1 MRLSGGTA
9 AIVLAAI
16 GLIAGTAYLL
26 TPAPL
31 VVDTVQAMRGSLE
44 VTTSEEGETRS
55 KERFVV
61 TAPVSGRLMR
71 IGLREGDLVEAGQVL
86 AELAPLPLSAREQ
99 EEVRARVAAA
109 RAMHREALER
119 VRHAAEDYAQ
129 AQRERQRIDRLV
141 RERFLSPQAGEQ
153 AANVGVTAGNELA
166 AAQARASAAKEEV
179 RVAEAGM
186 LALRELSRGSS
197 SMVAVTAPIAG
208 VVLELP
214 ERSERIVSAGSP
226 LLTLGDPH
234 DLEIVAELLSTEAV
248 KVQAGMPVHIDGW
261 GGEAL
266 VRGIVRRV
274 EPHAFTKISVL
285 GIEEKRTNVIIDV
298 IEPPAQLGDGFRV
311 IVRIRLWRGENALK
325 IPVSSIF
332 RCDTASWC
340 VFSVVNG
347 RAARREV
354 RIGHRNSEEAELL
367 DPLPEGLPLIRYPSN
382 NLAEGK
388 RVIERN
394 KSH

>member
-16 GLIAGTAYLL
+16 GLIAGSAYLL

-31 VVDTVQAMRGSLE
+31 VVDRVQAVRGPLE

-71 IGLREGDLVEAGQVL
+71 IGLREGDLIEAGQVL

-153 AANVGVTAGNELA
+153 AANLGITAGNELA
-166 AAQARASAAKEEV
+166 AAQARASAALEEV

-186 LALRELSRGSS
+186 LALRELKGGSS
-197 SMVAVTAPIAG
+197 SMVAVTAPVAG
-208 VVLELP
+208 AVLELP
-214 ERSERIVSAGSP
+214 ERSERIVSAGTP

-261 GGEAL
+261 GGDAQ

-311 IVRIRLWRGENALK
+311 IARIRLWRAENALK

-332 RCDTASWC
+332 RCEAASWC

-354 RIGHRNSEEAELL
+354 RIGHRNAEEAELL
-367 DPLPEGLPLIRYPSN
+367 DPLPEGLQLIRYPSN
-382 NLAEGK
+382 NLADGQ
-388 RVIERN
+388 RVIER
-394 KSH
+394 SIP

>member
-16 GLIAGTAYLL
+16 GLIAGSAYLL

-31 VVDTVQAMRGSLE
+31 VVDTVQAVRGPLE

-153 AANVGVTAGNELA
+153 AANLGMTAGNELA
-166 AAQARASAAKEEV
+166 AAQARASAALEEV
-179 RVAEAGM
+179 RVAEAGL
-186 LALRELSRGSS
+186 LALRELKGGSS
-197 SMVAVTAPIAG
+197 SMVAVTAPGAG
-208 VVLELP
+208 AVLELP
-214 ERSERIVSAGSP
+214 ERSERIVSAGTP

-248 KVQAGMPVHIDGW
+248 KVQAGMPVHIGGW
-261 GGEAL
+261 GSDAQ

-311 IVRIRLWRGENALK
+311 IVRIRLWRAENALK

-332 RCDTASWC
+332 RCETASWC
-340 VFSVVNG
+340 VFSVVTG

-354 RIGHRNSEEAELL
+354 RIGPGMRRRPNCLTRCPRAS
-367 DPLPEGLPLIRYPSN
+367 S
-382 NLAEGK
+382 
-388 RVIERN
+388 
-394 KSH
+394 

>member
-1 MRLSGGTA
+1 MRLSGSTA
-9 AIVLAAI
+9 AIVLAAV
-16 GLIAGTAYLL
+16 GLLAGSVYLM

-31 VVDTVQAMRGSLE
+31 EVDTVHAVRGPLE

-86 AELAPLPLSAREQ
+86 AELAPLPLSARER

-109 RAMHREALER
+109 RAMRREALER

-129 AQRERQRIDRLV
+129 AQRERERIDRLV
-141 RERFLSPQAGEQ
+141 RERFLSAQAGER
-153 AANVGVTAGNELA
+153 AANLGITAGNELA
-166 AAQARASAAKEEV
+166 AAQARASAALEEV

-186 LALRELSRGSS
+186 LALREIQGGSS
-197 SMVAVTAPIAG
+197 SMVAVTAPVAG
-208 VVLELP
+208 AVLELP
-214 ERSERIVSAGSP
+214 ERSERIVSAGTP
-226 LLTLGDPH
+226 LLTVGDPH

-261 GGEAL
+261 GGEAQ
-266 VRGIVRRV
+266 VSGIVRRV
-274 EPHAFTKISVL
+274 EPHAFTKVSVL

-298 IEPPAQLGDGFRV
+298 MEPPAQLGDGFRV
-311 IVRIRLWRGENALK
+311 IARIRLWREENALK

-332 RCDTASWC
+332 RCETASWC

-354 RIGHRNSEEAELL
+354 RVGHRNAEETELL
-367 DPLPEGLPLIRYPSN
+367 DPLPKGLPLIRYPSN
-382 NLAEGK
+382 DLTHGQ

-394 KSH
+394 AP

>member
-16 GLIAGTAYLL
+16 GLIAGSAYLL

-31 VVDTVQAMRGSLE
+31 VVDTVQAVRGPLE

-71 IGLREGDLVEAGQVL
+71 IGLREGDLIEAGQVL

-153 AANVGVTAGNELA
+153 AANLGITAGNELA
-166 AAQARASAAKEEV
+166 AAQARASAALEEV

-186 LALRELSRGSS
+186 LALRELKGGSS
-197 SMVAVTAPIAG
+197 SMVAVTAPVAG

-214 ERSERIVSAGSP
+214 ERSERIVSAGTP

-248 KVQAGMPVHIDGW
+248 KVQAGMSVHIDGW
-261 GGEAL
+261 GGDAQ
-266 VRGIVRRV
+266 VRGTVRRV

-285 GIEEKRTNVIIDV
+285 GIEEKRTNVIIDL
-298 IEPPAQLGDGFRV
+298 IEPPAELGDGFRV
-311 IVRIRLWRGENALK
+311 IARIRLWRAENALK
-325 IPVSSIF
+325 IPLSSIF
-332 RCDTASWC
+332 RCETASWC

-354 RIGHRNSEEAELL
+354 RVGHRNAEEAELL
-367 DPLPEGLPLIRYPSN
+367 DPLPEGLRLIRYPSN
-382 NLAEGK
+382 NLAGGQ
-388 RVIERN
+388 RVIER
-394 KSH
+394 SIR

>member
-16 GLIAGTAYLL
+16 GLIAGSAYLL

-31 VVDTVQAMRGSLE
+31 VVDTVQAVRGPLE

-71 IGLREGDLVEAGQVL
+71 IGLREGDLIEAGQVL
-86 AELAPLPLSAREQ
+86 AELAPLPPSAREQ

-153 AANVGVTAGNELA
+153 AANLGITAGNELA
-166 AAQARASAAKEEV
+166 AAQARASAALEEV

-186 LALRELSRGSS
+186 LALRELKGGSS
-197 SMVAVTAPIAG
+197 SMVAVTAPVAG
-208 VVLELP
+208 AVLELP
-214 ERSERIVSAGSP
+214 ERSERIVSAGTP

-261 GGEAL
+261 GGDAQ
-266 VRGIVRRV
+266 VRGNVRRV
-274 EPHAFTKISVL
+274 EPHAFTKVSVL

-311 IVRIRLWRGENALK
+311 IARIRLWRAENALK

-332 RCDTASWC
+332 RCEAASWC

-354 RIGHRNSEEAELL
+354 RIGHRNAEEAELL
-367 DPLPEGLPLIRYPSN
+367 DPLPEGLQLIRYPSN
-382 NLAEGK
+382 KLADGQ
-388 RVIERN
+388 RVIER
-394 KSH
+394 SIP

>member
-16 GLIAGTAYLL
+16 GLIAGSAYLL

-31 VVDTVQAMRGSLE
+31 VVDTVQAVRGPLE

-71 IGLREGDLVEAGQVL
+71 IGLREGDLIEAGQVL

-153 AANVGVTAGNELA
+153 AANLGITAGNELA
-166 AAQARASAAKEEV
+166 AAQARASAALEEV

-186 LALRELSRGSS
+186 LALRELKGGSS
-197 SMVAVTAPIAG
+197 SMVAVTAPVAG
-208 VVLELP
+208 AVLELP
-214 ERSERIVSAGSP
+214 ERSERIVSAGTP
-226 LLTLGDPH
+226 LLMLGDPH

-261 GGEAL
+261 GGDAQ
-266 VRGIVRRV
+266 VRGKVRRV
-274 EPHAFTKISVL
+274 EPHAFTKVSVL
-285 GIEEKRTNVIIDV
+285 GIEEKRANVIIDV

-311 IVRIRLWRGENALK
+311 IARIRLWRAENALK

-332 RCDTASWC
+332 RCEAASWC

-354 RIGHRNSEEAELL
+354 RIGHRNAEEAELL
-367 DPLPEGLPLIRYPSN
+367 DPLPEGLQLIRYPSN
-382 NLAEGK
+382 KLADGQ
-388 RVIERN
+388 RVIER
-394 KSH
+394 SIP

>member
-16 GLIAGTAYLL
+16 GLIAGSAYLL

-31 VVDTVQAMRGSLE
+31 VVDTVQAVRGPLE

-71 IGLREGDLVEAGQVL
+71 IGLREGDLIEAGQVL

-153 AANVGVTAGNELA
+153 AANLGITAGNELA
-166 AAQARASAAKEEV
+166 AAQARASAALEEV

-186 LALRELSRGSS
+186 LALRELKGGSS
-197 SMVAVTAPIAG
+197 SMVAVTAPVAG
-208 VVLELP
+208 AVLELP
-214 ERSERIVSAGSP
+214 ERSERIVSAGTP

-261 GGEAL
+261 GGDAQ
-266 VRGIVRRV
+266 VRGNVRRV
-274 EPHAFTKISVL
+274 EPHAFTKVSVL

-311 IVRIRLWRGENALK
+311 IARIRLWRAENALK

-332 RCDTASWC
+332 RCEAASWC

-354 RIGHRNSEEAELL
+354 RIGHRNAEEAELL
-367 DPLPEGLPLIRYPSN
+367 DPLPEGLQLIRYPSN
-382 NLAEGK
+382 KLADGQ
-388 RVIERN
+388 RVIER
-394 KSH
+394 SIP

>member
-16 GLIAGTAYLL
+16 GLIAGSAYLL

-31 VVDTVQAMRGSLE
+31 VVDTVQAVRGPLE

-71 IGLREGDLVEAGQVL
+71 IGLREGDLIEAGQVL
-86 AELAPLPLSAREQ
+86 AELAPLPLSARER

-153 AANVGVTAGNELA
+153 AANLGITAGNELA
-166 AAQARASAAKEEV
+166 AAQARASAALEEV

-186 LALRELSRGSS
+186 LALRELKGGSS
-197 SMVAVTAPIAG
+197 SMVAVTAPVAG
-208 VVLELP
+208 MVLELP
-214 ERSERIVSAGSP
+214 ERSERIVSAGTP

-248 KVQAGMPVHIDGW
+248 KVQAGMSVHIDGW
-261 GGEAL
+261 GGDAQ
-266 VRGIVRRV
+266 VRGTVRRV

-285 GIEEKRTNVIIDV
+285 GIEEKRTNVIIDL
-298 IEPPAQLGDGFRV
+298 IEPPAELGDGFRV
-311 IVRIRLWRGENALK
+311 IARIRLWRAENALK
-325 IPVSSIF
+325 IPLSSIF
-332 RCDTASWC
+332 RCETASWC

-354 RIGHRNSEEAELL
+354 RVGHRNAEEAELL
-367 DPLPEGLPLIRYPSN
+367 DPLPEGLRLIRYPSN
-382 NLAEGK
+382 NLAGGQ
-388 RVIERN
+388 RVIER
-394 KSH
+394 SIR

>member
-16 GLIAGTAYLL
+16 GLIAGSAYLL

-31 VVDTVQAMRGSLE
+31 VVDTVQAVRGPLE

-71 IGLREGDLVEAGQVL
+71 IGLREGDLIEAGQVL

-153 AANVGVTAGNELA
+153 AANLGITAGNELA
-166 AAQARASAAKEEV
+166 AAQARASAALEEV

-186 LALRELSRGSS
+186 LALRELKGGSS
-197 SMVAVTAPIAG
+197 SMVAVTAPVAG
-208 VVLELP
+208 AVLELP
-214 ERSERIVSAGSP
+214 ERSERIVSAGTP

-261 GGEAL
+261 GGDAQ
-266 VRGIVRRV
+266 VRGKVRRV
-274 EPHAFTKISVL
+274 EPHAFTKVSVL
-285 GIEEKRTNVIIDV
+285 GIEEKRANVIIDV

-311 IVRIRLWRGENALK
+311 IARIRLWRAENALK

-332 RCDTASWC
+332 RCEAASWC

-354 RIGHRNSEEAELL
+354 RIGHRNAEEAELL
-367 DPLPEGLPLIRYPSN
+367 DPLPEGLQLIRYPSN
-382 NLAEGK
+382 KLADGQ
-388 RVIERN
+388 RVIER
-394 KSH
+394 SIP